1 MLIYHSVC
9 AATSRRPALA
19 DLRRAATPP
28 NAAGWQASGGY
39 RIGDRGTECVRAV
52 SSLEPISATY
62 RVNATSPDA
71 FFSHNPDLQ
80 ARPSAWRCDPGRA
93 GANVH

>member
-28 NAAGWQASGGY
+28 GAAGWQASGGY

-52 SSLEPISATY
+52 RSLDPLGDIPAQY
-62 RVNATSPDA
+62 CIPDA
-71 FFSHNPDLQ
+71 FLSHNPDLQ
-80 ARPSAWRCDPGRA
+80 ARPIAWRCDPGRA
-93 GANVH
+93 GANAH